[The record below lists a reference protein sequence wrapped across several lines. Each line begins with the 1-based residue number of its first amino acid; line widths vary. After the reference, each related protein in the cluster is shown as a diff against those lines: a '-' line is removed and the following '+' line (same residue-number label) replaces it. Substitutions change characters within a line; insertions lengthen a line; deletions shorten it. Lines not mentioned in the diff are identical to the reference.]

1 MNARTRPDAGHR
13 GTMLILVLCASL
25 VAVRVAGFEEDFEA
39 AALTG
44 WEFSGTPQLV
54 RGVLGGPDN
63 QAVELDQKPG
73 TSIKRTDLQVAPGP
87 DGVITVRWKFKYRWE
102 AGHANIYVHFSQEP
116 HPAQSL
122 VWLYVPAS
130 TGNLGVHNYDGAKY
144 ARLNSCRADA
154 EYEFIDILH
163 TKDNRHDLI
172 IVATGERGP
181 RIVARHENLPLATTT
196 AVWDPDQPLR
206 RVSVGT
212 GADGEEFSYWVDDI
226 RVTAGAPGADQ
237 LPPRLTPVSYRQP
250 PERLVWIEGETCT
263 DHNWVEG
270 PAYHCWTFGYHGIH
284 GGVLDL
290 ATWQPPPPDGYTA
303 TFEVPVPE
311 DERYTIYY
319 LGRSVY
325 LASPFSWRIDAN
337 PTQRYPPADG
347 TFRSGV
353 VAATS
358 NQKYAVIRLGDVD
371 LQAGPHT
378 LRVTVSEPCTD
389 SLPYYAQQIDAL
401 LLSRARPEAVLQEGV
416 PPPPRDAA
424 AVALHRRQELW
435 SAEDV
440 AEDRQEID
448 GGENGVPLAVWAGDF
463 LGGTG
468 GATRPAAEQATPDG
482 ETPGGNGHGIELA
495 LDPATAGLRRV
506 SVAGTGAA
514 IAADSPPAPFLRTR
528 RRSGRWETTVGKPDW
543 TRNEDGQE
551 CRLRGPG
558 FDAVLHFSR
567 RARPAEAII
576 RLRLRNTGTD
586 PIDAVEWN
594 LLRNVA
600 VGGDFQDDVWIA
612 GSHRLPAT
620 ELGAWK
626 SMISP
631 TFKFDWVCV
640 HDRDAAFYAYFEDRA
655 GLDTRILYRGH
666 GPGTEG
672 GAIRFQKYP
681 RIEPETEWE
690 APLLVLGAYG
700 QGDWRPA
707 ADRFRQW
714 WESWARH
721 PHIPDWFKAIGGM
734 TYGCRVRG
742 WGWSAHDT
750 VESAVKFNLERHTEC
765 RAATGIETFHSGDWL
780 PHKTEGWYPENYI
793 LSHNELL
800 YMRNVIRGSKRDGA
814 RYSIYTNPLMFSRV
828 VPQFDTVG
836 RRLAARAADGTP
848 YFTEHTHRHHPT
860 ALPFPGEE
868 YARHFTEWL
877 TPVVLLTGVD
887 ILYLDQLGAVPS
899 HLDYSTTTGHRH
911 YGEWVCASARFCE
924 IVAESLQQR
933 RPDLAFGIEGASPLQ
948 QQFATFALLVYGDN
962 PSQILRYVFPRQIH
976 FVGSINPDQDAYQ
989 REAVTRALLTGLPLY
1004 YHSGGTPETVSLIRD
1019 VLSLKKR
1026 ADPGLYQCRYRD
1038 TLGFNRLEGVQAS
1051 VFVHEDGSLR
1061 IPFLRSETGAEQ
1073 EKAVVSLDTTAL
1085 TSLRLR
1091 QAECRTCENPAAVVP
1106 IVLDTGAGTTLTF
1119 TLPET
1124 RAGIVSLRP

>member
-1 MNARTRPDAGHR
+1 MTWAANGNVDPGPPTGRDAMNARTRPDAGHR

-378 LRVTVSEPCTD
+378 LRVTVSEPCADTSGSPHPRFSSAVRSRSSGANASD
-389 SLPYYAQQIDAL
+389 RLRWFPVMSRRRGTRSRVGEMAKAILRALPSLS
-401 LLSRARPEAVLQEGV
+401 LSSLDERVFRSS
-416 PPPPRDAA
+416 D
-424 AVALHRRQELW
+424 
-435 SAEDV
+435 
-440 AEDRQEID
+440 
-448 GGENGVPLAVWAGDF
+448 
-463 LGGTG
+463 
-468 GATRPAAEQATPDG
+468 
-482 ETPGGNGHGIELA
+482 
-495 LDPATAGLRRV
+495 DPASSVSMWIDCTGSMERV
-506 SVAGTGAA
+506 IPARSCDTGPSMVVTGSY
-514 IAADSPPAPFLRTR
+514 DAPD
-528 RRSGRWETTVGKPDW
+528 P
-543 TRNEDGQE
+543 
-551 CRLRGPG
+551 GP
-558 FDAVLHFSR
+558 
-567 RARPAEAII
+567 
-576 RLRLRNTGTD
+576 
-586 PIDAVEWN
+586 
-594 LLRNVA
+594 
-600 VGGDFQDDVWIA
+600 
-612 GSHRLPAT
+612 
-620 ELGAWK
+620 
-626 SMISP
+626 
-631 TFKFDWVCV
+631 
-640 HDRDAAFYAYFEDRA
+640 
-655 GLDTRILYRGH
+655 
-666 GPGTEG
+666 
-672 GAIRFQKYP
+672 
-681 RIEPETEWE
+681 
-690 APLLVLGAYG
+690 
-700 QGDWRPA
+700 
-707 ADRFRQW
+707 
-714 WESWARH
+714 
-721 PHIPDWFKAIGGM
+721 
-734 TYGCRVRG
+734 
-742 WGWSAHDT
+742 
-750 VESAVKFNLERHTEC
+750 
-765 RAATGIETFHSGDWL
+765 
-780 PHKTEGWYPENYI
+780 
-793 LSHNELL
+793 LS
-800 YMRNVIRGSKRDGA
+800 
-814 RYSIYTNPLMFSRV
+814 
-828 VPQFDTVG
+828 
-836 RRLAARAADGTP
+836 
-848 YFTEHTHRHHPT
+848 
-860 ALPFPGEE
+860 
-868 YARHFTEWL
+868 
-877 TPVVLLTGVD
+877 
-887 ILYLDQLGAVPS
+887 
-899 HLDYSTTTGHRH
+899 
-911 YGEWVCASARFCE
+911 
-924 IVAESLQQR
+924 
-933 RPDLAFGIEGASPLQ
+933 
-948 QQFATFALLVYGDN
+948 
-962 PSQILRYVFPRQIH
+962 
-976 FVGSINPDQDAYQ
+976 
-989 REAVTRALLTGLPLY
+989 
-1004 YHSGGTPETVSLIRD
+1004 SGGTHS
-1019 VLSLKKR
+1019 
-1026 ADPGLYQCRYRD
+1026 
-1038 TLGFNRLEGVQAS
+1038 
-1051 VFVHEDGSLR
+1051 
-1061 IPFLRSETGAEQ
+1061 
-1073 EKAVVSLDTTAL
+1073 
-1085 TSLRLR
+1085 
-1091 QAECRTCENPAAVVP
+1091 
-1106 IVLDTGAGTTLTF
+1106 
-1119 TLPET
+1119 
-1124 RAGIVSLRP
+1124 